1 MACRDGFRT
10 ACTGACRVT
19 HPAGPARVG
28 LSSAALA
35 AALTSQV
42 EVFAEVPGLL
52 RDATLRA
59 ATGGDAVAA
68 GTAALVA
75 EVARNLVAAGAVR
88 AAIVTLTVVS
98 LLSAGAGIAAV
109 GGRAA
114 EPQAKAAPAG
124 GEAVTGIQTAAE
136 RVSAVDLFGDPLPKG
151 AIARLGTNRF
161 RHSLLD
167 GANHLSRVFLSRDGA
182 SLVTVA
188 RQGGVSVWE
197 SATGRLVRSID
208 ASDAALAP
216 DGKLLATVRPG
227 SVHIWDLALGRERF
241 RNAHTRRR
249 AAHEPGILGR
259 WIDARRSHRDPER
272 RQGQGSRGR
281 AGRLG
286 YGRAHRTVSPR
297 W

>member
-1 MACRDGFRT
+1 MLRT
-10 ACTGACRVT
+10 RL
-19 HPAGPARVG
+19 ARRGVG

-68 GTAALVA
+68 ETAVLVA
-75 EVARNLVAAGAVR
+75 EVARSLVAAGAVR

-98 LLSAGAGIAAV
+98 LLSAGAGIAAR
-109 GGRAA
+109 GGRTA
-114 EPQAKAAPAG
+114 EPQEKAASAG
-124 GEAVTGIQTAAE
+124 GAAVTGIQGAAVL
-136 RVSAVDLFGDPLPKG
+136 VSAVDLFGDPLPKG
-151 AIARLGTNRF
+151 AIARLGTSRF

-167 GANHLSRVFLSRDGA
+167 GANHLSRVFLVTRLRLARDGR
-182 SLVTVA
+182 SPG
-188 RQGGVSVWE
+188 RRSVWE

-208 ASDAALAP
+208 VADAALAP

-241 RNAHTRRR
+241 RDAHTRR
-249 AAHEPGILGR
+249 
-259 WIDARRSHRDPER
+259 
-272 RQGQGSRGR
+272 
-281 AGRLG
+281 
-286 YGRAHRTVSPR
+286 
-297 W
+297 